1 MQKPADFDNV
11 QAFGEFKPL
20 PAGGYVCRIMAV
32 EETQARTNRAPMIKI
47 SLDIAEGQYKNYYA
61 NLYKSSTKTDKK
73 WSPGAIVNQLVY
85 DTNGA
90 NTTNRGFKT
99 FITSVCE
106 SNPGFN
112 VAWGEGFSACFRGKL
127 VGVLFGREEYVGT
140 DGKNHWST
148 KALNFR
154 SVKTIHD
161 GTFETP
167 ADKPLTAT
175 QGGTYGGYG
184 NYTPSPVQTP
194 PQGAQPPYQAQQA
207 PTAANL
213 TDFEEIIVD
222 ANDLPF

>member
-32 EETQARTNRAPMIKI
+32 EETAARASGAPMIKV
-47 SLDIAEGQYKNYYA
+47 SLDIAEGQYKDYFA
-61 NLYKSSTKTDKK
+61 NLYKSSTKADKK

-85 DTNGA
+85 DASGA

-99 FITSVCE
+99 FTTSVCE
-106 SNPGFN
+106 SNLGFN
-112 VAWGEGFSACFRGKL
+112 IVWGEGFSACFKGKL

-175 QGGTYGGYG
+175 QGGYGNTQG
-184 NYTPSPVQTP
+184 NYTTYNSAPAQAASQPS
-194 PQGAQPPYQAQQA
+194 QQA
-207 PTAANL
+207 YNVGNL
-213 TDFEEIIVD
+213 ADFEEIP
-222 ANDLPF
+222 ASDLPF

>member
-1 MQKPADFDNV
+1 MQKPTDFDNV
-11 QAFGEFKPL
+11 QAFGDYVAL
-20 PAGGYVCRIMAV
+20 PAGGYVCRIMSV
-32 EETQARTNRAPMIKI
+32 EETAARASGAPMIKI
-47 SLDIAEGQYKNYYA
+47 SLDIAEGQYKDYFA
-61 NLYKSSTKTDKK
+61 NQYRANTRTDKK
-73 WSPGAIVNQLVY
+73 WSYSAVVNQLVY
-85 DTNGA
+85 DAYGN
-90 NTTNRGFKT
+90 NSTNRGFKT

-112 VAWGEGFSACFRGKL
+112 VAWGEGFSACFKNRL

-175 QGGTYGGYG
+175 QGGYGNTQG
-184 NYTPSPVQTP
+184 NYTTYNSAP
-194 PQGAQPPYQAQQA
+194 AQAASQPTQQA
-207 PTAANL
+207 YNVGNL
-213 TDFEEIIVD
+213 ADFEEITISES
-222 ANDLPF
+222 DLPF

>member
-32 EETQARTNRAPMIKI
+32 EETAARTSGAPMIKI
-47 SLDIAEGQYKNYYA
+47 SLDIAEGQYKDYFA

-85 DTNGA
+85 DASGA

-99 FITSVCE
+99 FTTSVCE

-112 VAWGEGFSACFRGKL
+112 IVWGEGFFACFKGKL

-161 GTFETP
+161 GSFETP
-167 ADKPLTAT
+167 ADKPLTPS
-175 QGGTYGGYG
+175 QGTYGTAQG
-184 NYTPSPVQTP
+184 NYTTYGSAP
-194 PQGAQPPYQAQQA
+194 AQAAQQPSQQA
-207 PTAANL
+207 YNVGNL
-213 TDFEEIIVD
+213 ADFEEITVPES
-222 ANDLPF
+222 DLPF